1 MAISPGP
8 TAKGGDGMGHKT
20 LIGGTAYDIKGGKTL
35 IGGTG
40 YDIKKGVTLI
50 GGTGY
55 DISFGVEP
63 LEVYAAPNTALS
75 SGLSFTLQKN
85 TSFKTS
91 YMESFCVWDYDND
104 QLSESAVFTIPVDF
118 TAYSTL
124 HINAYCYTS
133 IMVGYVGYAADGNDN
148 YTFEERKSCGGYAS
162 NGWVLLDF
170 DISALSGVHYI
181 KGNNTDR
188 SFATRIKKIY
198 LD

>member
-1 MAISPGP
+1 
-8 TAKGGDGMGHKT
+8 MGHKT

-55 DISFGVEP
+55 DISFGAEP

-85 TSFKTS
+85 TTFTGSVMRC
-91 YMESFCVWDYDND
+91 YPVWDYEND
-104 QLSESAVFTIPVDF
+104 QLSEKGIFTIAVDF
-118 TAYSTL
+118 TPYSAL
-124 HINAYCYTS
+124 HFKVDCYTQPLG
-133 IMVGYVGYAADGNDN
+133 GYFGYAANGNDN
-148 YTFEERKSCGGYAS
+148 YNFENQEYCGRQPSAGAR
-162 NGWVLLDF
+162 LFDF

-181 KGNNTDR
+181 KGTNTDQYGNLDVR
-188 SFATRIKKIY
+188 QIY